1 MFGKSMLA
9 YIPVNVANLLV
20 SFGNI
25 IILTRLLDGDEFG
38 RYATAVI
45 SIQFFHMLLLT
56 WLEASMAR
64 YHARAERENAIPTF
78 IKTLYGY
85 GALVAIGAGLLII
98 IGYLIVPIDPRLKT
112 VLAFALGSTCFILF
126 ANLGH
131 EAHKAAHRIGRF
143 SRNYSLQIM
152 IAFSVG
158 VTLILTT
165 DLRELGPIFGIFAG
179 IAFVWIIDL
188 PFMLGKAKGGKA
200 NPDHIKTY
208 FVYGFPICISL
219 VLSYALS
226 SADVYIIL
234 GLLGDAAAGSY
245 SAGYNLANRTVDILF
260 VWIGMA
266 ITPVAVTAIEK
277 IGLKES
283 QKIMHDYCV
292 ALLFVT
298 LPAATGIALIAE
310 PAGFILGKSVR
321 EEAVMIM
328 PLIAFAAVL
337 NGMISYYAQRAFM
350 LSGKP
355 MTFIWALLPPVILN
369 IALNFILIPKMG
381 LMGAVYATVISY
393 SLGLILAF
401 LIGRRLYALPLP
413 VKQTLLIMMA
423 CAVMA
428 VGVKLTPIPSAWPDW
443 AEMIMMSAIGGV
455 IYMLIVWIFNI
466 ANCRTLIQDFIS
478 SRTIKASDIG
488 SGSISESPSDPPAEV
503 SS

>member
-9 YIPVNVANLLV
+9 YIPVNLANLLV

-25 IILTRLLDGDEFG
+25 IILTRLLDGDEYG
-38 RYATAVI
+38 RYATAII

-64 YHARAERENAIPTF
+64 YHARAEENGTIPDF
-78 IKTLYGY
+78 IKTIYGY
-85 GALVAIGAGLLII
+85 GALTAIGSFILVI
-98 IGYLIVPIDPRLKT
+98 IGYLILPIDPRLKT

-126 ANLGH
+126 CNLGH

-158 VTLILTT
+158 IALIIKT

-179 IAFVWIIDL
+179 VAFIWIVDL
-188 PFMLGKAKGGKA
+188 PYMLGKAKGGKA
-200 NPDHIKTY
+200 NKQDIKKY
-208 FVYGFPICISL
+208 FAYGMPISVSL

-245 SAGYNLANRTVDILF
+245 SAGYNLSNRTLDILF

-277 IGLKES
+277 IGLEES
-283 QKIMHDYCV
+283 QRIMRDYCV
-292 ALLFVT
+292 ALLFIT
-298 LPAATGIALIAE
+298 LPAATGIALISE
-310 PAGFILGKSVR
+310 PAGFILGESVR
-321 EEAVMIM
+321 KEAVMIM
-328 PLIAFAAVL
+328 PMIAFAAVI

-369 IALNFILIPKMG
+369 IGLNFLLIPKFG
-381 LMGAVYATVISY
+381 LMGAVYATVIAY
-393 SLGLILAF
+393 VLGLILAII
-401 LIGRRLYALPLP
+401 IGRRLYALPLP
-413 VKQTLLIMMA
+413 IKETLMILLA
-423 CAVMA
+423 CGVMTI
-428 VGVKLTPIPSAWPDW
+428 GVRLTPIPDSWPDW
-443 AEMIMMSAIGGV
+443 IEMLTMVGIGGI
-455 IYMLIVWIFNI
+455 IYIAMVWAFNI
-466 ANCRTLIQDFIS
+466 AKCRTIVKTFIQNRRNNDG
-478 SRTIKASDIG
+478 SDDG
-488 SGSISESPSDPPAEV
+488 HDDSDPPTAEAI
-503 SS
+503 

>member
-1 MFGKSMLA
+1 MLGKSMLA
-9 YIPVNVANLLV
+9 YIPVNLANLLV

-25 IILTRLLDGDEFG
+25 IILTRLLDGDEYG
-38 RYATAVI
+38 RYATAII

-56 WLEASMAR
+56 WLEAAMAR
-64 YHARAERENAIPTF
+64 YHARAERENAVPTF

-85 GALVAIGAGLLII
+85 GAITAIASFIIII
-98 IGYLIVPIDPRLKT
+98 IGYLILPIDPRLKT

-158 VTLILTT
+158 ITLIMTT
-165 DLRELGPIFGIFAG
+165 DLRELGAIFGIFAG
-179 IAFVWIIDL
+179 ITFIWIVDL
-188 PFMLGKAKGGKA
+188 PYMLGKAKGGKA
-200 NPDHIKTY
+200 NPEHIKTY
-208 FVYGFPICISL
+208 FAYGFPICISL

-234 GLLGDAAAGSY
+234 GLMGDAAAGSY

-277 IGLKES
+277 ISLEES
-283 QKIMHDYCV
+283 QTIMRDYCV
-292 ALLFVT
+292 ALLFIT
-298 LPAATGIALIAE
+298 LPAATGIALIAK
-310 PAGFILGKSVR
+310 PAGFIIGQDVR
-321 EEAVMIM
+321 EQAVMIM

-355 MTFIWALLPPVILN
+355 MTFIWALLPPVCLN
-369 IALNFILIPKMG
+369 LVLNFILIPKFG
-381 LMGAVYATVISY
+381 LMGAVYATVIAY
-393 SLGLILAF
+393 ALGLVLAF
-401 LIGRRLYALPLP
+401 LIGRKLYALPLP
-413 VKQTLLIMMA
+413 IKPTLMILIA
-423 CAVMA
+423 CAAMA
-428 VGVKLTPIPSAWPDW
+428 AGVRATPIPDVWPDW
-443 AEMIMMSAIGGV
+443 VQMFVMVGVGGF
-455 IYMLIVWIFNI
+455 IYMLMVWILNI
-466 ANCRTLIQDFIS
+466 ANFRTLARNFLAARHSPDLMS
-478 SRTIKASDIG
+478 EDGSDTPL
-488 SGSISESPSDPPAEV
+488 ETP
-503 SS
+503 

>member
-25 IILTRLLDGDEFG
+25 IILTRLLDGDEYG
-38 RYATAVI
+38 RYATAII

-64 YHARAERENAIPTF
+64 YHARAEKDGTVPTF
-78 IKTLYGY
+78 IKTIYGY
-85 GALVAIGAGLLII
+85 GALTAIGAGILII
-98 IGYLIVPIDPRLKT
+98 IGYLIIPIDPRLKT

-158 VTLILTT
+158 ITLILTT

-179 IAFVWIIDL
+179 IAFVWIVDL
-188 PFMLGKAKGGKA
+188 PFMLGKAKGGIADKQ
-200 NPDHIKTY
+200 DIKKY
-208 FVYGFPICISL
+208 FGYGFPICISL

-245 SAGYNLANRTVDILF
+245 SAGYNLSNRTLDILF

-277 IGLKES
+277 ISLEES
-283 QKIMHDYCV
+283 QKIMRDYCI
-292 ALLFVT
+292 ALLFIT
-298 LPAATGIALIAE
+298 LPAATGIALISE
-310 PAGFILGKSVR
+310 PAGFILGESVR
-321 EEAVMIM
+321 KEAVMIM

-369 IALNFILIPKMG
+369 IVLNFTLIPKFG
-381 LMGAVYATVISY
+381 LMGAVYATVIAY
-393 SLGLILAF
+393 SLGLVLSF
-401 LIGRRLYALPLP
+401 MIGRKLYALPLP
-413 VKQTLLIMMA
+413 IKQTLLIILA
-423 CAVMA
+423 CCVMA
-428 VGVKLTPIPSAWPDW
+428 IGVKLMPIPEAWADW
-443 AEMIMMSAIGGV
+443 IKVLVMSGFGGL
-455 IYMLIVWIFNI
+455 IYMLMVWMLNI
-466 ANCRTLIQDFIS
+466 ANCRALIKDFLSARANDSSEPASDPAAEIS
-478 SRTIKASDIG
+478 S
-488 SGSISESPSDPPAEV
+488 
-503 SS
+503 

>member
-25 IILTRLLDGDEFG
+25 IVLTRLLDGDEYG
-38 RYATAVI
+38 RYATAII

-64 YHARAERENAIPTF
+64 YHARAEQENTIPTF

-85 GALVAIGAGLLII
+85 GALAAVGAFILVI
-98 IGYLIVPIDPRLKT
+98 IGYLLLPIEPRLKT

-158 VTLILTT
+158 ITLIMTT
-165 DLRELGPIFGIFAG
+165 DLRELGPIFGIFTG
-179 IAFVWIIDL
+179 IFFVWIVDL
-188 PFMLGKAKGGKA
+188 PYMLGKAKGGKA
-200 NPDHIKTY
+200 NKQDLKKY

-234 GLLGDAAAGSY
+234 GLMGDAAAGSY

-277 IGLKES
+277 ISLEES
-283 QKIMHDYCV
+283 QRIMRDYCI
-292 ALLFVT
+292 ALLFIT

-310 PAGFILGKSVR
+310 PAGFILGESVR
-321 EEAVMIM
+321 EDAVLIM
-328 PLIAFAAVL
+328 PMIAFAAVL

-355 MTFIWALLPPVILN
+355 MTFIWALIPPVFLN
-369 IALNFILIPKMG
+369 ITLNFILIPKYG
-381 LMGAVYATVISY
+381 LMGAVYA
-393 SLGLILAF
+393 GLF
-401 LIGRRLYALPLP
+401 
-413 VKQTLLIMMA
+413 T
-423 CAVMA
+423 C
-428 VGVKLTPIPSAWPDW
+428 
-443 AEMIMMSAIGGV
+443 
-455 IYMLIVWIFNI
+455 
-466 ANCRTLIQDFIS
+466 
-478 SRTIKASDIG
+478 
-488 SGSISESPSDPPAEV
+488 
-503 SS
+503 

>member
-25 IILTRLLDGDEFG
+25 IILTRLLDGDEYG
-38 RYATAVI
+38 RYATAII

-64 YHARAERENAIPTF
+64 YHARAEKDGTVPTF
-78 IKTLYGY
+78 IKTIYGY
-85 GALVAIGAGLLII
+85 GALTAIGAGILII
-98 IGYLIVPIDPRLKT
+98 IGYLIIPIDPRLKT

-158 VTLILTT
+158 ITLILTT

-179 IAFVWIIDL
+179 IAFIWIVDL
-188 PFMLGKAKGGKA
+188 PFMLGKAKGGIADKQ
-200 NPDHIKTY
+200 DIKKY
-208 FVYGFPICISL
+208 FGYGFPICISL

-245 SAGYNLANRTVDILF
+245 SAGYNLSNRTLDILF

-277 IGLKES
+277 ISLEES
-283 QKIMHDYCV
+283 QKIMSDYCI
-292 ALLFVT
+292 ALLFIT
-298 LPAATGIALIAE
+298 LPAATGIALISE
-310 PAGFILGKSVR
+310 PAGFILGESVR
-321 EEAVMIM
+321 KEAVMIM

-369 IALNFILIPKMG
+369 IVLNFTLIPKFG
-381 LMGAVYATVISY
+381 LMGAVYATVIAY
-393 SLGLILAF
+393 SLGLVLSF
-401 LIGRRLYALPLP
+401 MIGRRLYTLPLP
-413 VKQTLLIMMA
+413 IKQTLLIILA
-423 CAVMA
+423 CCVMA
-428 VGVKLTPIPSAWPDW
+428 IGVKLMPIPEAWADW
-443 AEMIMMSAIGGV
+443 IKVLVMSGFGGL
-455 IYMLIVWIFNI
+455 IYMLMVWMLNI
-466 ANCRTLIQDFIS
+466 ANCRTLIKDFLSARANDSSEPASDPVAEIS
-478 SRTIKASDIG
+478 S
-488 SGSISESPSDPPAEV
+488 
-503 SS
+503 

>member
-25 IILTRLLDGDEFG
+25 IILTRLLDGDEYG
-38 RYATAVI
+38 RYATAII

-64 YHARAERENAIPTF
+64 YHARAEKDGTVPTF
-78 IKTLYGY
+78 IKTIYGY
-85 GALVAIGAGLLII
+85 GALTAIGAGILII
-98 IGYLIVPIDPRLKT
+98 IGYLIIPIDPRLKT

-158 VTLILTT
+158 ITLILTT

-179 IAFVWIIDL
+179 IAFIWIVDL
-188 PFMLGKAKGGKA
+188 PFMLGKAKGGIADKQ
-200 NPDHIKTY
+200 DIKKY
-208 FVYGFPICISL
+208 FGYGFPICISL

-245 SAGYNLANRTVDILF
+245 SAGYNLSNRTVDILF

-277 IGLKES
+277 ISLEES
-283 QKIMHDYCV
+283 QKIMRDYCI
-292 ALLFVT
+292 ALLFIT
-298 LPAATGIALIAE
+298 LPAATGIALISE
-310 PAGFILGKSVR
+310 PAGFILGESVR
-321 EEAVMIM
+321 KEAVMIM

-369 IALNFILIPKMG
+369 IVLNFTLIPKFG
-381 LMGAVYATVISY
+381 LMGAVYATVIAY
-393 SLGLILAF
+393 SLGLVLSF
-401 LIGRRLYALPLP
+401 MIGRKLYALPLP
-413 VKQTLLIMMA
+413 IKQTLLIILA
-423 CAVMA
+423 CCVMA
-428 VGVKLTPIPSAWPDW
+428 IGVKLMPIPEAWADW
-443 AEMIMMSAIGGV
+443 IKVLFMSGFGGL
-455 IYMLIVWIFNI
+455 IYMLMVWMLNI
-466 ANCRTLIQDFIS
+466 ANCRALIKDFLSARANDSSEPASDPAAEIS
-478 SRTIKASDIG
+478 S
-488 SGSISESPSDPPAEV
+488 
-503 SS
+503 

>member
-25 IILTRLLDGDEFG
+25 IVLTRLLDGDEYG
-38 RYATAVI
+38 RYATAII

-64 YHARAERENAIPTF
+64 YHARAEREDAVPTF

-85 GALVAIGAGLLII
+85 GAWAAIGSFILII
-98 IGYLIVPIDPRLKT
+98 IGYLLLPIEPRLKT

-158 VTLILTT
+158 ITLIMTT

-179 IAFVWIIDL
+179 IAFVWIVDL
-188 PFMLGKAKGGKA
+188 PYMLGKAKGGKA
-200 NPDHIKTY
+200 NQQDIKKY
-208 FVYGFPICISL
+208 FAYGFPICISL

-226 SADVYIIL
+226 SADVYIVL
-234 GLLGDAAAGSY
+234 GLLGDAAAGQY
-245 SAGYNLANRTVDILF
+245 SAGYNLANRTLDILF

-266 ITPVAVTAIEK
+266 ITPVAVTTIEK
-277 IGLKES
+277 IGVVES
-283 QKIMHDYCV
+283 QKIMRDYCV
-292 ALLFVT
+292 ALLFIT

-310 PAGFILGKSVR
+310 PAGFILGESVR
-321 EEAVMIM
+321 KEAVMIM
-328 PLIAFAAVL
+328 PMIAFAAVI

-355 MTFIWALLPPVILN
+355 MTFIWALIPPVFLN
-369 IALNFILIPKMG
+369 IVLNFILIPKFG
-381 LMGAVYATVISY
+381 LMGAVYATVIAY
-393 SLGLILAF
+393 MLGLVLAI
-401 LIGRRLYALPLP
+401 LIGRKLYALPLP
-413 VKQTLLIMMA
+413 VKTTLMILLACGIMA
-423 CAVMA
+423 I
-428 VGVKLTPIPSAWPDW
+428 GVKLTPIPDVWPDW
-443 AEMIMMSAIGGV
+443 IEMFVMVGIGGF
-455 IYMLIVWIFNI
+455 IYLLMVWTLNI
-466 ANCRTLIQDFIS
+466 ANCRTLIKEFIQNRRANDHELTLDDQDNP
-478 SRTIKASDIG
+478 AS
-488 SGSISESPSDPPAEV
+488 PEV
-503 SS
+503 L